1 MFSMKKEN
9 TLRKT
14 RTSDSGANKT
24 VTKAPRAAK
33 ATRPASATVTSA
45 MKTPTAT
52 GQGCVQPS
60 LAAATEEAI
69 ASRAYEI
76 WLQKGCPPG
85 CEEENWRQAESEL
98 NGASRHQNVAA

>member
-1 MFSMKKEN
+1 
-9 TLRKT
+9 
-14 RTSDSGANKT
+14 
-24 VTKAPRAAK
+24 
-33 ATRPASATVTSA
+33 
-45 MKTPTAT
+45 
-52 GQGCVQPS
+52 VQPS
-60 LAAATEEAI
+60 PAAATEEAI